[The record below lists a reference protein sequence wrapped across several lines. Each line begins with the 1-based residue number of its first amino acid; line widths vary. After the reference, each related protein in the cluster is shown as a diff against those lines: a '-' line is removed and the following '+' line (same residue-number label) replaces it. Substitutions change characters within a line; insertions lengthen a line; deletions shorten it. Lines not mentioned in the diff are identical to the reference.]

1 MPVTT
6 EFSATGHRYQLI
18 VRGEGGPLTE
28 SLFGDAAIETGHGC
42 TSLVFAARDDSELYG
57 LLDRIQDLGLHPI
70 SLCEIGG
77 TEAVPHLPLRRVLP
91 IRGLPLRRP
100 RDPIPPVGSRGLAT
114 RCPGRRTRNA
124 KASGRVAQPLSGR
137 LWPTS
142 CGGS

>member
-57 LLDRIQDLGLHPI
+57 LLDRIQDVALHLI
-70 SLCEIGG
+70 SLNQIGSSS
-77 TEAVPHLPLRRVLP
+77 P
-91 IRGLPLRRP
+91 
-100 RDPIPPVGSRGLAT
+100 AT
-114 RCPGRRTRNA
+114 
-124 KASGRVAQPLSGR
+124 
-137 LWPTS
+137 
-142 CGGS
+142 